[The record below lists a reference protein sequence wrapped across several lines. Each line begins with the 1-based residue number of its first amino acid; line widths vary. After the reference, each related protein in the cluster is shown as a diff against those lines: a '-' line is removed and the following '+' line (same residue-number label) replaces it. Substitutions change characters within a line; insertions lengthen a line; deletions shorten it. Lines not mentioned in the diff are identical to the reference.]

1 MTIQKLLPGFVL
13 GVFFLLLSCAEAPV
27 SDPNRHDDGVYKT
40 TLVTGRFEGFDD
52 YKDWVVYLK
61 GYNYKSVVYKVEASG
76 AFHINA
82 VNIPPGEYRLFFG
95 KMRKDA
101 LGSMKFRIESLRTH
115 LGIIQAGH

>member
-13 GVFFLLLSCAEAPV
+13 GVFFLFLSCSEAPV

-61 GYNYKSVVYKVEASG
+61 GYNYKSVVYKVEGSG

-82 VNIPPGEYRLFFG
+82 VNVPPGEYRLFFG
-95 KMRKDA
+95 KQKKDA
-101 LGSMKFRIESLRTH
+101 LGSMKFRIDSLRTH
-115 LGIIQAGH
+115 LGIIQAGQ